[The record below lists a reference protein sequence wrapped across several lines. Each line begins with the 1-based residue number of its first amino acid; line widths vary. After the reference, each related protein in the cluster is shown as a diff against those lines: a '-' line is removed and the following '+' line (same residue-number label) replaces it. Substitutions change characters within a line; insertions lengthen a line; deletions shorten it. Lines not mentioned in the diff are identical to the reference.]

1 MAYRNRGRYV
11 CFGAL
16 LWVILST
23 YGCDSVP
30 IAEDISQAQA
40 REVVAVLS
48 EQGIDGIFHRKRN
61 GVGSFFVE
69 VSSKDFPAAVRILH
83 EKGIPESSSEEVLA
97 TLSKSSFL
105 PDSRLVEGVRLDFVR
120 AMQLEGLLENFPDV
134 ISAKVML
141 RLHLRDAAKQ
151 SGGRDRESVT
161 GAEQGASVVLRVKD
175 ASLIPRAEIEKLL
188 HSIVP
193 ELEPEKI
200 HLAIFT
206 HESAKQ
212 DVEREPLAGPH
223 IEYSELFFGWKV
235 AKEDYPAIALSLL
248 GTILLVGIAGVM
260 GGYWFGVLVR
270 GPRDRRTALDS
281 FRGGEPLSLQPFT
294 YRDEE
299 RRFEDGRDEDGRF
312 RE

>member
-1 MAYRNRGRYV
+1 MPYRNRGRYV
-11 CFGAL
+11 CFSAL
-16 LWVILST
+16 LWIVLSA

-48 EQGIDGIFHRKRN
+48 EQGIEGVFHRKRN

-83 EKGIPESSSEEVLA
+83 EKGVPESSSEEVLA

-105 PDSRLVEGVRLDFVR
+105 PDSRLVEGMRLDFAR
-120 AMQLEGLLENFPDV
+120 ALQLESLLENFPD
-134 ISAKVML
+134 IITAKVML
-141 RLHLRDAAKQ
+141 RLHPREASRQ
-151 SGGRDRESVT
+151 SSGKDRESST

-175 ASLIPRAEIEKLL
+175 ASLIPRSEIEKLL

-200 HLAIFT
+200 HLAIYT
-206 HESAKQ
+206 DDSAKQ
-212 DVEREPLAGPH
+212 AGAREPVVDPH

-235 AKEDYPAIALSLL
+235 ATEDYPAIIMSLL
-248 GTILLVGIAGVM
+248 GTILLVAVAGVM

-270 GPRDRRTALDS
+270 GPSDRRTALDS
-281 FRGGEPLSLQPFT
+281 FRGGDSLPLQPLT
-294 YRDEE
+294 Y
-299 RRFEDGRDEDGRF
+299 RDEDGRF

>member
-1 MAYRNRGRYV
+1 MAYRNRGRYA

-16 LWVILST
+16 LWIILST
-23 YGCDSVP
+23 YGCDTVP

-48 EQGIDGIFHRKRN
+48 EQGIEGIFRRKRN

-105 PDSRLVEGVRLDFVR
+105 PDSRLVEGMRLDFAR
-120 AMQLEGLLENFPDV
+120 AMQLEGLLENFPDI

-141 RLHLRDAAKQ
+141 RLHVRAVTKHS
-151 SGGRDRESVT
+151 SGKERESVT
-161 GAEQGASVVLRVKD
+161 GVEQGASIVLRVKD
-175 ASLIPRAEIEKLL
+175 ASLIPRSEIEKLL
-188 HSIVP
+188 YSIVP

-206 HESAKQ
+206 DDSAKQ
-212 DVEREPLAGPH
+212 DVTKAPMASPP

-235 AKEDYPAIALSLL
+235 ATEDYPAIALSLL
-248 GTILLVGIAGVM
+248 GTILLVAVAGVM

-270 GPRDRRTALDS
+270 GPRDRRTTLDS
-281 FRGGEPLSLQPFT
+281 LRGGESLPLQPFVD
-294 YRDEE
+294 RE
-299 RRFEDGRDEDGRF
+299 EDGRF